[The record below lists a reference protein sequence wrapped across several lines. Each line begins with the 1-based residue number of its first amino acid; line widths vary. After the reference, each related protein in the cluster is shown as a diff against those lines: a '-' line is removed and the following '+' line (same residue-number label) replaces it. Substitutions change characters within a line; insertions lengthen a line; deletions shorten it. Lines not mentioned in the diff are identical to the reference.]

1 MQENNP
7 VQVVPE
13 VQPVLIAN
21 DNQPKTNSFLVIL
34 LSILL
39 IISISIAGFFAFQTQ
54 KLVKE
59 LTALKTEEKVVAVT
73 TPEPTTEPVA
83 TESSEADPTA
93 NWKTYTNKVF
103 KFSFEYPSEY
113 QLTDNLQESTDPLAW
128 TTKKY
133 IQLDNSINSCSMSMM
148 INPDGFGPWFPNKFL
163 NLAYSFDTGFYVT
176 TETSSTENLT
186 ENVYNLVLS
195 GTDSKAPYTFLAFAN
210 CPDNQTNRN
219 YLDKL
224 VRQILS
230 TFKFTN

>member
-1 MQENNP
+1 MQEN
-7 VQVVPE
+7 
-13 VQPVLIAN
+13 QPISDSAPTITTVTS
-21 DNQPKTNSFLVIL
+21 DQQPKPNRFLIIL
-34 LSILL
+34 LSIIS
-39 IISISIAGFFAFQTQ
+39 IISLSIAGFFAFQTQ

-59 LTALKTEEKVVAVT
+59 LALIRTQPTPVAT
-73 TPEPTTEPVA
+73 SEPTIEPVA
-83 TESSEADPTA
+83 TGSSEVDLTA
-93 NWKTYTNKVF
+93 GWKMYTNKVF
-103 KFSFEYPSEY
+103 KFTFKYPSEY

-133 IQLDNSINSCSMSMM
+133 IQLDNSTNSCSMSMM

-163 NLAYSFDTGFYVT
+163 NLAYSFDTGFYVV

-210 CPDNQTNRN
+210 CPDNQTNRT

-230 TFKFTN
+230 TFKFSN

>member
-1 MQENNP
+1 MENQTPVLQEVTP
-7 VQVVPE
+7 QVVVE
-13 VQPVLIAN
+13 
-21 DNQPKTNSFLVIL
+21 QPKQSNFLIIL
-34 LSILL
+34 LSI
-39 IISISIAGFFAFQTQ
+39 ISVISLSIAGFFAFQTQ
-54 KLVKE
+54 KLVEE
-59 LTALKTEEKVVAVT
+59 LALLRTQPTPVAT
-73 TPEPTTEPVA
+73 SEPTTEPV
-83 TESSEADPTA
+83 TTSSSTTVDPTA
-93 NWKTYTNKVF
+93 GWKMYTNKVF
-103 KFSFEYPSEY
+103 KFTFKYPSEY

-133 IQLDNSINSCSMSMM
+133 IQLDNSTNSCSMSMM

-163 NLAYSFDTGFYVT
+163 NLAYSFDTGFYVV

-210 CPDNQTNRN
+210 CPDNQTNRT

-230 TFKFTN
+230 TFKFSN